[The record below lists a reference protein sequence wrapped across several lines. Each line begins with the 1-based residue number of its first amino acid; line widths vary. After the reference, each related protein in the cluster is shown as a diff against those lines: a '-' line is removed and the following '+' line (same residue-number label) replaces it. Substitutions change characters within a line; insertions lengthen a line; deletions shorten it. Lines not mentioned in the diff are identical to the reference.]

1 MHKESNAVAAGP
13 CETDGGQAA
22 RELLREYMFVVACP
36 CGVAAPAPVDEDRFR
51 EALVDACG
59 GSPEPL
65 LKALRIGMVRG
76 MVAIAGCD
84 GDAAGHD
91 ALVVTLARE
100 LIGQDILV
108 LVAGRAGAAVEAAGL
123 LDTAGAELAS
133 TGLADFCGHM
143 DLGPVLA
150 VAHGGDAAR
159 AVSPDAAGADLGAAV
174 VAPSP
179 TDLAADLSRRI
190 TTRRLALGLNDRY
203 DGTVYS

>member
-1 MHKESNAVAAGP
+1 MHKESNAVAASPRGA
-13 CETDGGQAA
+13 DGGQAA
-22 RELLREYMFVVACP
+22 RDLLREYMFVVACP
-36 CGVAAPAPVDEDRFR
+36 CGRQGLAPLARVDEDRFR
-51 EALVDACG
+51 ESLVDACG

-76 MVAIAGCD
+76 MVAIVGCD

-91 ALVVTLARE
+91 ALVAALARE
-100 LIGQDILV
+100 LIGQDVLV

-123 LDTAGAELAS
+123 LDAGGVELAG

-143 DLGPVLA
+143 DLGPVLS
-150 VAHGGDAAR
+150 VAQDGDEAR
-159 AVSPDAAGADLGAAV
+159 AVPPDAAGAGSGAAV
-174 VAPSP
+174 VAA
-179 TDLAADLSRRI
+179 LAADVSRRI